1 MKSFNVSE
9 TSGKSTFQ
17 QCELTIKNNLFQSE
31 FFKLN
36 SSFSLKSIFKTPNL
50 KSHSLL
56 KEDFYAALSTEDM
69 LTDENKYV
77 LLINNALIDETK
89 TFGEF
94 KSTIDK
100 QESSS
105 SNKLKNEYDGTLM
118 ENLVNLKINFLKL
131 QNPNILF
138 VLISQPLKKPQLIQ
152 KMLRLMIWIQFM
164 NWLVCAI

>member
-17 QCELTIKNNLFQSE
+17 QCELTIRANLFQNE

-56 KEDFYAALSTEDM
+56 REDFYAALSTEDM

-77 LLINNALIDETK
+77 LLINDSLVDETK
-89 TFGEF
+89 SFAEF

-100 QESSS
+100 QESTG
-105 SNKLKNEYDGTLM
+105 NKLKNEYEGALM
-118 ENLVNLKINFLKL
+118 ENLVKYLNFLYY
-131 QNPNILF
+131 
-138 VLISQPLKKPQLIQ
+138 
-152 KMLRLMIWIQFM
+152 
-164 NWLVCAI
+164 